1 MSAAVEMAE
10 SEGNICIG
18 VCRAAADKLS
28 ARQPVL
34 SVNSAGRESMS
45 VYKRVAT
52 ELMSLA
58 PSARGA
64 CLAVNSGQTL
74 GVATTICSWRR
85 QFQPRLSTYTP
96 QPHPSHNTY
105 FRCSDTPSQL
115 IMGWKRDIIGSDV
128 AADPGHRRGA
138 GQTQSHS
145 PDQRVPEELSPDR
158 INKKK
163 KSARKYATEGQLVY
177 QMSQPT
183 QPTHTYYFEGG
194 GVPASRRNAP

>member
-10 SEGNICIG
+10 SEGNTCIG

-45 VYKRVAT
+45 VYKRVAK

-74 GVATTICSWRR
+74 GVATTISSWRR

-163 KSARKYATEGQLVY
+163 KKTARKYATEGQLVY

-183 QPTHTYYFEGG
+183 QPTHT
-194 GVPASRRNAP
+194 